1 MQTRGRAT
9 PKILFTDTHTNAP
22 THTRK
27 LDPVLFCATR
37 ISVAGVAGV
46 IDKHWNAQYARIGVA
61 LPLEGAAVQVA
72 VVLDVL
78 FSQNTLARM
87 GSLIKLN

>member
-1 MQTRGRAT
+1 M
-9 PKILFTDTHTNAP
+9 P

-46 IDKHWNAQYARIGVA
+46 IDKHWNAQYAQYVRIGVA

-72 VVLDVL
+72 VVLDV
-78 FSQNTLARM
+78 FSQLV
-87 GSLIKLN
+87 SDYH